1 MPIGRRVS
9 AAVSCT
15 AVLVLAMCASAMA
28 SGRVYVSRFDD
39 GELVVVDVDTRAVL
53 RRIAVGG
60 HPTFVAAS
68 PDGRR
73 TYVVVGN
80 DLANHDDDV
89 LAIVDARSYAVLGT
103 VPLRTYPRRISITPD
118 SSRVYVANY
127 GWDITVVDGA
137 TGAALEPISL
147 SGFGGGWLMDVEVIP
162 DGSGLLTTSTG
173 LYLKGPSAGALI
185 RGTLTGEQE
194 TQVAAVYDPDEIAV
208 TPDGDKAYVSDSRS
222 GGVTAVDV
230 AGGQSL
236 GKVAP
241 VDFRPVNLAVSPDG
255 ASLYAAR
262 SGADAI
268 TVWNTAT
275 DAVVGQPI
283 AIPHAGDIGITPDG
297 TVAAVLSGDD
307 GGDVMFLD
315 TATKAIAGAPLTVGT
330 GGAHLAVGPVPPEL
344 PIAHPVPAPP
354 GSPPPPPPAVGS
366 GPVVASVT
374 RTIRR
379 TVRLRRGCTA
389 PRLRISG
396 GNVRVTFARRLAGG
410 RCRVT
415 LRVAGTATGRRDLL
429 VQRGGRTVRLHAVI
443 GL

>member
-147 SGFGGGWLMDVEVIP
+147 SGFGGGWLMDVP
-162 DGSGLLTTSTG
+162 AD
-173 LYLKGPSAGALI
+173 
-185 RGTLTGEQE
+185 R
-194 TQVAAVYDPDEIAV
+194 DP
-208 TPDGDKAYVSDSRS
+208 
-222 GGVTAVDV
+222 
-230 AGGQSL
+230 
-236 GKVAP
+236 
-241 VDFRPVNLAVSPDG
+241 
-255 ASLYAAR
+255 
-262 SGADAI
+262 
-268 TVWNTAT
+268 
-275 DAVVGQPI
+275 
-283 AIPHAGDIGITPDG
+283 
-297 TVAAVLSGDD
+297 
-307 GGDVMFLD
+307 
-315 TATKAIAGAPLTVGT
+315 
-330 GGAHLAVGPVPPEL
+330 
-344 PIAHPVPAPP
+344 
-354 GSPPPPPPAVGS
+354 
-366 GPVVASVT
+366 
-374 RTIRR
+374 
-379 TVRLRRGCTA
+379 
-389 PRLRISG
+389 
-396 GNVRVTFARRLAGG
+396 ARRRHRHHARRHG
-410 RCRVT
+410 
-415 LRVAGTATGRRDLL
+415 RDLL
-429 VQRGGRTVRLHAVI
+429 VRRGGRTVRLRAVI